1 MVNSFN
7 DKLIDKIYC
16 LTSKY
21 NGKIFDVLIEG
32 KKIIFCFD
40 NSIDIGF
47 IDIVSKELPDYQIE
61 IE

>member
-21 NGKIFDVLIEG
+21 HGKIFDILIEG
-32 KKIIFCFD
+32 KKIIFCVD

-47 IDIVSKELPDYQIE
+47 IDVITKELPDYQIE